1 MNSILFLISYS
12 IYFILIYYL
21 FSINNFFNN
30 FYINENNTFLIDD
43 LCLLD

>member
-1 MNSILFLISYS
+1 MNYILFLISYS

-21 FSINNFFNN
+21 YSINYLFNN
-30 FYINENNTFLIDD
+30 VYINENNTFLIND